1 MTMIDIQI
9 TDQDL
14 PVLSAVATQAL
25 QLINDDR
32 VTNRQIED
40 LIRQDPSLTQR
51 LLTTANSPFYSGRYE
66 IKSIADSITRM
77 GLRQLR
83 NIVLVAATGELFKGD
98 DPVMTSL
105 WNHSIATAVAS
116 HQIAGRVA
124 GANPEEAFIAGML
137 HDMGK
142 VVVYRQHTEIYSE
155 AIADANAE
163 GRRLHEIE
171 TERFEF
177 FTHMSVG
184 GLVIKKWKL
193 ADQIADAARFHHE
206 LERGAVPILNDQN
219 YPAIVAVAS
228 GIINNMNIGTTDEEF
243 KVDVCSFFA
252 SEFLKIDE
260 IELESLT
267 EKIAES
273 LEQQAF

>member
-1 MTMIDIQI
+1 MIDIQI

-14 PVLSAVATQAL
+14 PVLSAVAQQAL
-25 QLINDDR
+25 QLINNDN

-51 LLTTANSPFYSGRYE
+51 LLTTANSPFYSGKYE

-83 NIVLVAATGELFKGD
+83 NIVLVAATGELFQDD
-98 DPVMTSL
+98 DPMFQAF
-105 WNHSIATAVAS
+105 WKHSIATAIAS
-116 HQIAGRVA
+116 HEIAGRVA

-137 HDMGK
+137 HDVGK
-142 VVVYRQHTEIYSE
+142 VVVYRQHPDVYGE
-155 AIADANAE
+155 AINDAKNE
-163 GRRLHEIE
+163 RRRLHEIE
-171 TERFEF
+171 GERFEF

-206 LERGAVPILNDQN
+206 LEKNSVPILADQN

-228 GIINNMNIGTTDEEF
+228 GLINNMNIGTTCDDPEI
-243 KVDVCSFFA
+243 DVASFFA
-252 SEFLKIDE
+252 CEFLKIDA
-260 IELESLT
+260 IELEKLS
-267 EKIAES
+267 EKISGRIE
-273 LEQQAF
+273 EQVM